1 MGTKEV
7 WYSDLVHIE
16 ADDAVHLSKGEKVT
30 FINWGNVVIREI
42 NRLKKYEIRTLLGA
56 A

>member
-16 ADDAVHLSKGEKVT
+16 GDDAVHLREGEKVT
-30 FINWGNVVIREI
+30 FINWGNVVIQKIKR
-42 NRLKKYEIRTLLGA
+42 
-56 A
+56 